1 MSSFADRPPPDPQH
15 FLKALEEWK
24 AGDATPGTTLQTFK
38 RGGLDELLVANV
50 DTDSELAVAWS
61 NWERGRVLPA
71 DTIVALESAGLRG
84 LLERIIAAQREVFG
98 GA

>member
-15 FLKALEEWK
+15 FLTALDEWK
-24 AGDATPGTTLQTFK
+24 AGDANAGTTLQTFK
-38 RGGLDELLVANV
+38 RGGLDELLATNV
-50 DTDSELAVAWS
+50 EADSVLGSAWS
-61 NWERGRVLPA
+61 DWERGRVTPG
-71 DTIVALESAGLRG
+71 DTLAALEAGDLRG